1 MRTNVAR
8 HMYRRRDANRADDT
22 RIAIAVARFDAV
34 AFANRADR
42 RRRRRRRVCVRGVM
56 GGDLYAYGFRAL
68 DSRVRWRR
76 GASRRARCGDDD
88 DDGDRVRYGGEG

>member
-8 HMYRRRDANRADDT
+8 AHRRRDANRADDT

-34 AFANRADR
+34 AFAGARIDDDDDDDESAGGDL
-42 RRRRRRRVCVRGVM
+42 M

>member
-34 AFANRADR
+34 AFA
-42 RRRRRRRVCVRGVM
+42 
-56 GGDLYAYGFRAL
+56 
-68 DSRVRWRR
+68 
-76 GASRRARCGDDD
+76 GARIDDD
-88 DDGDRVRYGGEG
+88 DDGGGRFVCVWVSCVGFAREMASRRVAARAMRRRR

>member
-34 AFANRADR
+34 AFA
-42 RRRRRRRVCVRGVM
+42 
-56 GGDLYAYGFRAL
+56 
-68 DSRVRWRR
+68 
-76 GASRRARCGDDD
+76 GARFDDD
-88 DDGDRVRYGGEG
+88 DDDDDSACGV

>member
-34 AFANRADR
+34 AFADARIDDDDSAGCDGGR
-42 RRRRRRRVCVRGVM
+42 CVCVWVSCV
-56 GGDLYAYGFRAL
+56 GFAREM
-68 DSRVRWRR
+68 
-76 GASRRARCGDDD
+76 ASRRVAARAM
-88 DDGDRVRYGGEG
+88 RRR